1 MKLLFDEHLS
11 YKLVPLLSDIFP
23 NSKHVNDL
31 GLTAASDREIW
42 DYAKMNNYVIATKD
56 SDFIDISNLFGAPPF
71 VIWIRSGNTKVKEIE
86 NVFRKYS
93 VRIHSAIEENEAGTL
108 QLK

>member
-11 YKLVPLLSDIFP
+11 YKLVLLLSDIFP
-23 NSKHVNDL
+23 NSKHVMDL
-31 GLTAASDREIW
+31 GLTAANDREIW
-42 DYAKMNNYVIATKD
+42 DYTKTNNYVIATKD
-56 SDFIDISNLFGAPPF
+56 SDFIDISNLLGAPPF
-71 VIWIRSGNTKVKEIE
+71 VIWIRSGNTKVKDIE

-93 VRIHSAIEENEAGTL
+93 VLIDSAIEENEAVII